1 MSDNGV
7 KPPVKVKKVRH
18 SHEGSL
24 TAGRN
29 KIFVKNIWGKY
40 QKRRWLVFA
49 FFTIMFYTLP
59 WMRWDGH
66 PLVLLDLP
74 MRKFHIMGI
83 TLWPQ
88 DVYLLTLTLITAAI
102 SLFFSSALINR
113 VWCGYLCP
121 QTVFTSIFIEVE
133 RLVLG
138 DSVKQERISKGPM
151 NAQKIKLLMTRN
163 LLWGGISFSAG
174 FTFLSYFMPNTEIIE
189 RVLNGQMSGW
199 SLFFLLFISGFAFF
213 DFGFFREQFCFVP
226 CPYGRFQG
234 ALQDP
239 NSLVI
244 TYDKERGESTDTK
257 KGDCIDCDLCHVVCP
272 TGIDIR
278 NGAQF
283 ECISCARCIDACA
296 VVQTKQKKSP
306 DLIKYASYN
315 EMNHKPSK
323 IVRPRLIFYIVLI
336 TFFVSFI
343 AYNLVTRKGF
353 DFQSIRDRNSVY
365 QVLGDGRVSN
375 AYEIKISNMTND
387 NCDYT
392 LKVDGIDAELVL
404 GEIPIKVKTG
414 DTRSTSVLLLEKT
427 STSPQKVKDF
437 NFVLVR
443 KNSDG
448 SSTEITKRNTF
459 ISP

>member
-1 MSDNGV
+1 MSDDGV
-7 KPPVKVKKVRH
+7 KAPIKTKKVRY
-18 SHEGSL
+18 SHDGSL
-24 TAGRN
+24 TAART

-49 FFTIMFYTLP
+49 FFTTMFYTIP

-66 PLVLLDLP
+66 PLVLFDLP
-74 MRKFHIMGI
+74 MRKFHILGI

-121 QTVFTSIFIEVE
+121 QTVFSSIFIEVE
-133 RLVLG
+133 RLILG
-138 DSVKQERISKGPM
+138 DSVKQERIANGSW
-151 NAQKIKLLMTRN
+151 NAKKIQLLMTRN
-163 LLWGGISFSAG
+163 LLWGALAFSTG

-189 RVLNGQMSGW
+189 RISTGQMSGW

-244 TYDKERGESTDTK
+244 TYDKERGE

-296 VVQTKQKKSP
+296 VVQTKQKRSP
-306 DLIKYASYN
+306 DLVKYATYN
-315 EMNHKPSK
+315 EMNGKPSQ
-323 IVRPRLIFYIVLI
+323 ILRPRLIFYVVLI
-336 TFFVSFI
+336 AFFISFI

-353 DFQSIRDRNSVY
+353 DFQSIRDRSAVY
-365 QVLGDGRVSN
+365 QVLGDGRISN
-375 AYEIKISNMTND
+375 TYEIKISNMTND
-387 NCDYT
+387 DQSYI
-392 LKVDGIDAELVL
+392 LKLDGLDAEMFL
-404 GEIPIKVKTG
+404 GETPIKVKTG
-414 DTRSTSVLLLEKT
+414 DTRSTSVALIAKP
-427 STSPQKVKDF
+427 STSPIKVKDF
-437 NFVLVR
+437 NFILGM
-443 KNSDG
+443 KNPDG
-448 SSTEITKRNTF
+448 TSTEIIKRNTF
-459 ISP
+459 IAP